1 MTTFS
6 ERLKELRTGRR
17 ISQERLAKQLN
28 YGYTAIANYESGRNE
43 PSIAD
48 LCRIADFFDVSVDY
62 LIGRTENMMSHKSPE
77 LHKRLHDTTLLDIIC
92 TAEYVKNQ
100 KNAEG

>member
-1 MTTFS
+1 MSLFS
-6 ERLKELRTGRR
+6 ERLRALRTGRN
-17 ISQERLAKQLN
+17 ISQERLAKELN

-43 PSIAD
+43 PSIAG
-48 LCRIADFFDVSVDY
+48 LRSIADFFDVSVDY

-77 LHKRLHDTTLLDIIC
+77 LHKRLHDTTLLDILC
-92 TAEYVKNQ
+92 AAEYVKNQ

>member
-1 MTTFS
+1 MSAFS
-6 ERLKELRTGRR
+6 ERLRTLRTGRN

-62 LIGRTENMMSHKSPE
+62 LTGRTENMMSHKSPE
-77 LHKRLHDTTLLDIIC
+77 LFDRLNHATLFDIMC
-92 TAEYVKNQ
+92 AVEYVKSQRNS
-100 KNAEG
+100 ES

>member
-1 MTTFS
+1 MSAFS
-6 ERLKELRTGRR
+6 ERLRTLRTGRN

-62 LIGRTENMMSHKSPE
+62 LTGRTENMTSHKSPE
-77 LHKRLHDTTLLDIIC
+77 LLKKLRDITLFDLL
-92 TAEYVKNQ
+92 
-100 KNAEG
+100 NAIERSKKLE